1 MKCPDCGATTTIGAP
16 HADDETHQY
25 ECLCGKIIPASEAR
39 HFLEVPDV
47 PDGGE
52 IEPYPYGSMKAR
64 PYNF

>member
-1 MKCPDCGATTTIGAP
+1 MKCPDCGATMTIGAP
-16 HADDETHQY
+16 HADNETHQY
-25 ECLCGKIIPASEAR
+25 ECLCGKIIPASEAE
-39 HFLEVPDV
+39 HFREVPDV

>member
-1 MKCPDCGATTTIGAP
+1 MTIGAP
-16 HADDETHQY
+16 HGDDETHQY
-25 ECLCGKIIPASEAR
+25 ECLCGKIIPASEAKR
-39 HFLEVPDV
+39 FRSVPDV